1 MYNDNTMYIRH
12 NAFLHTFYDIKFSAY
27 DAGNDALFLETC
39 RSFNLE
45 LCVK

>member
-27 DAGNDALFLETC
+27 DAGNDRIIFG
-39 RSFNLE
+39 NM
-45 LCVK
+45 